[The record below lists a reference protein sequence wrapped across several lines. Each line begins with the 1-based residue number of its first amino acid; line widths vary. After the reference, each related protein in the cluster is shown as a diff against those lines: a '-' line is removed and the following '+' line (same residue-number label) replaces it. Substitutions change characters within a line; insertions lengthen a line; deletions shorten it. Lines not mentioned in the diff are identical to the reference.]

1 MYIYC
6 LKTNAIFLISF
17 FIFLLGLSGDQRGE
31 KGKLKEL
38 LEKYKIQIK
47 ILHLI
52 AICILCHGHDTKGGK
67 SSGGS
72 SRTNSLHP
80 KKLGLGVGPQPSPI
94 GPILQDPG
102 PSSFTAL
109 LKTNVENVGCLSGVG
124 EMQMGAKC
132 QQKKYPKFLPKIE
145 EISTIF
151 KKKSPPIEKN

>member
-80 KKLGLGVGPQPSPI
+80 KKLGLGVGPQHSPI
-94 GPILQDPG
+94 GPILQDPC

-109 LKTNVENVGCLSGVG
+109 LKTMVENVGCVSGVN
-124 EMQMGAKC
+124 EMKEGGKMST
-132 QQKKYPKFLPKIE
+132 E
-145 EISTIF
+145 EISKNFAKNRRNIANIF
-151 KKKSPPIEKN
+151 